1 MVKKTNEAK
10 KIDSQGI
17 DNATDAIKKLIGKE
31 CKIINLN
38 KTDQGWEI
46 EVEAI
51 EVSEHMKKIG
61 IPKPVYDKNVYQAV
75 LNQDFEVIRYQKK
88 ESKF

>member
-1 MVKKTNEAK
+1 MTKKTNQAK
-10 KIDSQGI
+10 KTDSQGI
-17 DNATDAIKKLIGKE
+17 DNAMDAIKKLLGKE

-46 EVEAI
+46 EVETI

-61 IPKPVYDKNVYQAV
+61 IPKPVYDKNVYQVV
-75 LNQDFEVIRYQKK
+75 LNQDFEVIRYQRK
-88 ESKF
+88 ESRF

>member
-1 MVKKTNEAK
+1 MTKKPTKKKTDA
-10 KIDSQGI
+10 QGI
-17 DNATDAIKKLIGKE
+17 DNAMDAIKKLLGKE

-38 KTDQGWEI
+38 KTEQGWEI

-61 IPKPVYDKNVYQAV
+61 IPKPVYDKNAYKVV
-75 LNQDFEVIRYQKK
+75 LNQNFEIIRYERK
-88 ESKF
+88 ESRF